1 MNLYDFVVE
10 HRHDI
15 VTRARL
21 RIGERIAPIPT
32 EDELSRGVH
41 LFLDDLLR
49 ALRPPSV
56 RPPGLRPD
64 RVRPDVVEDDIR
76 PRQPVLRASF
86 TIAQVVYDY
95 GDICQAVTELLAA
108 QHETLEAREFRIL
121 NQCLDDAIAGAVTAF
136 ARRRDGLVSNRQS
149 DRLRTFAEPLRA
161 QLASARL
168 AFQMIQRGTV
178 GAGGSTGMLLAR
190 SLIGLGRSID
200 YALTMS
206 TLEGPPSREAIELKS
221 LVEEIEVS
229 AVIEARGRG
238 VRWGTSPVARELQ
251 ADTNRELLRAAL
263 TGLVEAAIHQTP
275 RGGLVTLTVRSIATQ
290 ILIDVT
296 TSGNDVTSTVE
307 SEGLELPRQAFQACG
322 GALETAR
329 TREGTSYRAILT
341 RTEIAPLAS

>member
-10 HRHDI
+10 HRDDI
-15 VTRARL
+15 VTSARC
-21 RIGERIAPIPT
+21 RIGARIAPIPT

-49 ALRPPSV
+49 ALGPTPV
-56 RPPGLRPD
+56 GGE
-64 RVRPDVVEDDIR
+64 RVERGEDDDVR

-121 NQCLDDAIAGAVTAF
+121 NQCLDDAIAGAVTDF
-136 ARRRDGLVSNRQS
+136 ARRRDGRLSNRQT

-161 QLASARL
+161 QLASAML
-168 AFQMIQRGTV
+168 AFEMIQRGTV
-178 GAGGSTGMLLAR
+178 GPGGSTGTLLAR
-190 SLIGLGRSID
+190 SLSGLGRSID

-206 TLEGPPSREAIELKS
+206 TLEGPTSREATELKS

-238 VRWGTSPVARELQ
+238 VRWATSPIAREVH

-275 RGGLVTLTVRSIATQ
+275 RGGLVTLTVRPEGTRVV
-290 ILIDVT
+290 IDVA
-296 TSGNDVTSTVE
+296 TSGNDVTSAA
-307 SEGLELPRQAFQACG
+307 EGLDLPRQAFQACG
-322 GALETAR
+322 GTLETTR
-329 TREGTSYRAILT
+329 TQEGTSYRAILT
-341 RTEIAPLAS
+341 RTESSPLAS